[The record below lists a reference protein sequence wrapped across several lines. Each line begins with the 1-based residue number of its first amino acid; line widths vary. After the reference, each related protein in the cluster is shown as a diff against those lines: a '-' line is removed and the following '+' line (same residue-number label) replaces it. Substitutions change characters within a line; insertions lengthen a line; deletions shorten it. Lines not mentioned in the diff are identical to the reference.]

1 MDTSINLSLYIWS
14 LPLAPVTDFYR
25 GGGKAWADIFLPDV
39 QHKNGE
45 IHLLNK
51 D

>member
-1 MDTSINLSLYIWS
+1 MVSASGPRHRLLQG
-14 LPLAPVTDFYR
+14 R
-25 GGGKAWADIFLPDV
+25 GGEAWADIFLPDV

-45 IHLLNK
+45 INLLNK

>member
-1 MDTSINLSLYIWS
+1 MDTSINLSLYGLCLWPPS
-14 LPLAPVTDFYR
+14 PTFTGE
-25 GGGKAWADIFLPDV
+25 GGGEAWADIFLPDV

-45 IHLLNK
+45 INLLNK